1 MLRAARRALL
11 GESTAGDQP
20 ASSKLAEQKRAA
32 FVTLTKN
39 GALRGCIGSLAAE
52 QPLAN
57 AIPKLAVS
65 SATEDPRFPRV
76 SRAEVAGLRIEIS
89 VLSPPRDSA
98 AEDVEVGTHGLII
111 ERGSRRGL
119 LLPQVATE
127 HHLDREQFLA
137 ATCQK
142 AGLPPNAWKD
152 PETRLQ
158 TFTAEVFAEE
168 P

>member
-11 GESTAGDQP
+11 GEPTSAEAP
-20 ASSKLAEQKRAA
+20 ANPKLAEQKRAA
-32 FVTLTKN
+32 FVTLTRN

-52 QPLAN
+52 RPLAN
-57 AIPKLAVS
+57 AIPELAVS

-76 SRAEVAGLRIEIS
+76 SRDEVDDLRIEIS
-89 VLSPPRDSA
+89 VLSPPRDA
-98 AEDVEVGTHGLII
+98 RPEEVEVGTHGLII
-111 ERGSRRGL
+111 ERGWRRGL

-127 HHLDREQFLA
+127 HHMDREQFLA

-142 AGLPPNAWKD
+142 AGLPSNAWKD

-158 TFTAEVFAEE
+158 TFTAEVFGEE